1 MGRTFYETH
10 AFVNIF
16 CIVVRFE
23 VNQSKG
29 QVYTM

>member
-16 CIVVRFE
+16 YIIVRFE
-23 VNQSKG
+23 VMNG
-29 QVYTM
+29 RDR